1 MRMREYTGKKPYDD
15 MKQMK
20 RTKIIS
26 EFETPVTK
34 ETYQAVV
41 IGVSAGGLAA
51 LSTLFSCL
59 PERFSLPVMVVQHVR
74 TTVNRQIFA
83 HFNKTCA
90 LVVKEA
96 EDKEEIQPGYVYF
109 APPDYHLLVERKKT
123 FALSIDARV
132 NYSRPSIDV
141 LFETAAAAFTS
152 GLIGILLTGASSDG
166 ALGMRLIRE
175 TGGLTIA
182 QAPATAEYPV
192 MPQSAIDAH
201 AVDYILSLQD
211 IGNFF
216 RTLPKRGSQESQ
228 KKIYNKT
235 YQIAPLKGWQ

>member
-1 MRMREYTGKKPYDD
+1 
-15 MKQMK
+15 MKGI
-20 RTKIIS
+20 KIIP

-34 ETYQAVV
+34 EPYQAVV
-41 IGVSAGGLAA
+41 IGVSAGGMAA
-51 LSTLFSCL
+51 LSTLFPCL
-59 PERFSLPVMVVQHVR
+59 PERFAIPVMVVQHVHPR
-74 TTVNRQIFA
+74 VDRQIFS
-83 HFNKTCA
+83 HFNNTCA

-152 GLIGILLTGASSDG
+152 GLIGILLAGASSDG
-166 ALGMRLIRE
+166 TLGMCLIRE
-175 TGGLTIA
+175 NGGLTIA
-182 QAPATAEYPV
+182 QDPSTAEYPV
-192 MPQSAIDAH
+192 MPQSAIDVH

-211 IGNFF
+211 IGTFL
-216 RTLPKRGSQESQ
+216 RTLPERGSQENQ
-228 KKIYNKT
+228 KKNYNKT
-235 YQIAPLKGWQ
+235 DQIAPLKGWQ